1 RRGGEP
7 VTFYLAAALM
17 LLLAGAAVALPLWRP
32 RIAQRTGAATA
43 NREVHAARL
52 KELQDD
58 LDNGRLSPEDHAA
71 ARRDLEKDLAAT
83 PGQDSVSRAESPHR
97 ITALIMLVLMVSSGG
112 ALYWFFGN
120 WRVGAEGVEAASAQ
134 SVLDMVAALDR
145 RLHTTA
151 GQDDLQGWD
160 MLGHSYMIMGR
171 YADALQAF
179 RQARR
184 LSGDSNPQELSSYA
198 EALTLSNPEAF
209 MGKALPLFEKTLQLD
224 PHNVQALWY
233 GGLGALQRGDKTL
246 AISRWN
252 AILAQDPP
260 PDYRQYIEKAIA
272 GAGGVPSSAAAQ
284 SSISLHVSLAP
295 ALAKTLSPDTTVF
308 VYAQPKEG
316 PGGPPLAV
324 RRLQVKDLPLDLRL
338 NDQDAVVPGRSIS
351 GYGDLQVIAR
361 VSRNGNAVPQA
372 GDLIGRGEW
381 LKATSKQ
388 LSIVIDTA
396 LK

>member
-1 RRGGEP
+1 

-17 LLLAGAAVALPLWRP
+17 ILLAGAAVALPLWRP
-32 RIAQRTGAATA
+32 HVARRMGAATA
-43 NREVHAARL
+43 NRAVHAARL

-71 ARRDLEKDLAAT
+71 ARRDLEKDLAAA
-83 PGQDSVSRAESPHR
+83 PGQDRVPRANSPHR
-97 ITALIMLVLMVSSGG
+97 ITALVMLILMVSSGG
-112 ALYWFFGN
+112 VLYWFFGD

-134 SVLDMVAALDR
+134 SVLDMVAALDE

-184 LSGDSNPQELSSYA
+184 LSGDSNPQELSAYA
-198 EALTLSNPEAF
+198 EALTLSDPEAF
-209 MGKALPLFEKTLQLD
+209 MDKALPLFEKTLQLD

-260 PDYRQYIEKAIA
+260 QDYRQYIEKAIT

-295 ALAKTLSPDTTVF
+295 ALAKALSPDTTVF
-308 VYAQPKEG
+308 VYAQPKDG

-338 NDQDAVVPGRSIS
+338 SDQDAVVPGRTIS
-351 GYGDLQVIAR
+351 GHDDLQVIAR
-361 VSRNGNAVPQA
+361 VSRHGNAVPQA
-372 GDLIGRGEW
+372 GDLIGGGEW
-381 LKATSKQ
+381 LKATGKQ
-388 LSIVIDTA
+388 LTIVIDTV

>member
-1 RRGGEP
+1 

-17 LLLAGAAVALPLWRP
+17 LLLAGTAVALPLWRP
-32 RIAQRTGAATA
+32 RVAQRTGAATA

-52 KELQDD
+52 KELQTDM
-58 LDNGRLSPEDHAA
+58 DNGRLSPEDHAS
-71 ARRDLEKDLAAT
+71 ARRDLEKDLAAA
-83 PGQDSVSRAESPHR
+83 PGQDRVLRADSPRR
-97 ITALIMLVLMVSSGG
+97 ITALIMLVIMVSSGG
-112 ALYWFFGN
+112 AFYWFFGN
-120 WRVGAEGVEAASAQ
+120 WRVGAEGVEAASAW

-179 RQARR
+179 QQARR
-184 LSGDSNPQELSSYA
+184 LSGDSNPQELSAYA
-198 EALTLSNPEAF
+198 EALTLSDPEAF
-209 MGKALPLFEKTLQLD
+209 MSKALPLFEKTLQLD

-246 AISRWN
+246 AVSRWN

-260 PDYRQYIEKAIA
+260 QDYRQYIEKAIA
-272 GAGGVPSSAAAQ
+272 GAGGVTASATVPP
-284 SSISLHVSLAP
+284 SISLHLSLAP
-295 ALAKTLSPDTTVF
+295 ALVKTLSPDTAVF
-308 VYAQPKEG
+308 VYAQPKDG
-316 PGGPPLAV
+316 AGGPPLAV

-338 NDQDAVVPGRSIS
+338 SDQDAVVPGRTLS
-351 GYGDLQVIAR
+351 GYDDVQVTAR
-361 VSRNGNAVPQA
+361 VSRSGNAVPQA
-372 GDLIGRGEW
+372 GDLIGREEW

-388 LSIVIDTA
+388 ISIVIDTI